1 MRELLEKIVYKNNF
15 DHILPTDKKRNADFS
30 TFLLNSWCG
39 IEDLNFHDLKTGHKI
54 LSLARLPIPP
64 IPLVYYFYIIHL
76 FFSFVKFFIK
86 PWTKIVCYVLLL
98 DFGRSLLDFLKSQQL
113 LPYP

>member
-39 IEDLNFHDLKTGHKI
+39 IEDLNFHDLKIGHKI

-64 IPLVYYFYIIHL
+64 IPLVYYLYIIH
-76 FFSFVKFFIK
+76 FKFIFVKF
-86 PWTKIVCYVLLL
+86 L
-98 DFGRSLLDFLKSQQL
+98 
-113 LPYP
+113 